1 MSDLPPPPVSIKRIS
16 ETVANEKFILASEI
30 RPVTNQRASE
40 LKRQSWTL
48 DVKTSGHSIFSG
60 SVLFSSP
67 VQCIPDDEFII
78 MLWGNYLLII
88 IGT

>member
-40 LKRQSWTL
+40 LKRQS
-48 DVKTSGHSIFSG
+48 
-60 SVLFSSP
+60 
-67 VQCIPDDEFII
+67 
-78 MLWGNYLLII
+78 
-88 IGT
+88 